1 MSFPTGFAPD
11 RSGTG
16 HARCGRDR
24 SSTTWSYVFDM
35 RRTSSTSS
43 LTQCDLASQH
53 TAQAGHNDGSNTNR
67 RERPSPLP
75 PYPLTRV
82 RWSVHSVTGASNVS
96 VGSGICVGFGS
107 QAHLSMSAPSR
118 TGPGLLHPVSGQ
130 LSTRHPVEI
139 PGRATCGFLLLFS
152 CRHSLLGHPL
162 PPGLPPPLLS
172 AYRRRAAFAVPSRTH
187 DAGFPRCAR
196 VRYGPG
202 GALSVSRGRR
212 CSSAIGASVA
222 VACRFSTASPC
233 HPGAA
238 TQPGMFQ

>member
-1 MSFPTGFAPD
+1 LSFPTGFEPD

-53 TAQAGHNDGSNTNR
+53 TAQAGHNDGSDTNR
-67 RERPSPLP
+67 REHPSPLP
-75 PYPLTRV
+75 PYPPMRV
-82 RWSVHSVTGASNVS
+82 RWSVHSVAGASNLS

-118 TGPGLLHPVSGQ
+118 ARSIASGIRPVIHTPSGGG
-130 LSTRHPVEI
+130 S
-139 PGRATCGFLLLFS
+139 GRTTCGFLLPFS

-172 AYRRRAAFAVPSRTH
+172 AYRLRTALAVP
-187 DAGFPRCAR
+187 
-196 VRYGPG
+196 
-202 GALSVSRGRR
+202 
-212 CSSAIGASVA
+212 
-222 VACRFSTASPC
+222 
-233 HPGAA
+233 
-238 TQPGMFQ
+238 